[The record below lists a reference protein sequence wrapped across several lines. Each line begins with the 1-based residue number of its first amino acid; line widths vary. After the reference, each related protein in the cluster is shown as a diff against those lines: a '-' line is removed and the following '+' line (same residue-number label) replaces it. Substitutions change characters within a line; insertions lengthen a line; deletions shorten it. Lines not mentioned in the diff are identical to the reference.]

1 MDAGRTYTL
10 CGTLDYKAT
19 FALELMNFVE
29 TMMNVALKMM
39 ESDGKIIC
47 CISFDEFCTG
57 TLDYMAPEVLQNKVS
72 KSDELCVKNDRI
84 IGAAESGRLLKMMN
98 SVFKMMNSVI
108 EILLSK

>member
-72 KSDELCVKNDRI
+72 KSDELCVKNDELFVKND
-84 IGAAESGRLLKMMN
+84 ALCVKNDEFFVKNDEALY
-98 SVFKMMNSVI
+98 
-108 EILLSK
+108 